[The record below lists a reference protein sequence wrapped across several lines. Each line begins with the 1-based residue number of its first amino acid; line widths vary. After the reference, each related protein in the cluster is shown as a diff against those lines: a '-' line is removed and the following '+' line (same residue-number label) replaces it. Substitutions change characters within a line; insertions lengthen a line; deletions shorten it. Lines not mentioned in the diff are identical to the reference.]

1 MILMTQIKIKAAK
14 EPWFLMK
21 VLNNFKIGSVII
33 SLLAVA
39 MLWASAANAAPKDLS
54 DLNSDGLID
63 LADLTIFSTNYL
75 ERNWETVD
83 WCLFY
88 DSTITG
94 EDFNGKSTDYYL
106 KRFKLLLTFIRDFAA
121 CGSNPDPDPEPDPD
135 PPLLKLVNQPK
146 LLLRAAESRD
156 GSGNFY
162 FTDPRVG
169 SLYIYDS
176 SLSLTHEI
184 KGLDKPLGVGVNAL
198 GQIFIGNDGRDN
210 IEVYDPAD
218 GNLLAIFGE
227 GLLKMPTA
235 ITFDVDGNIYVTD
248 SRNHNIRVFDTAYNL
263 VRTIGSAGEG
273 ESELNFPMDTEVIT
287 WNDAGTMVQEVV
299 VADQGNKRIQFYD
312 TEGNHLSSIIEMEPP
327 PPPPGVKCGWFNP
340 DPECIAPEFGQLQA
354 LSVDSLG
361 RLHALDLLQGT
372 VLVLDPASG
381 AFIGSYGEYG
391 NGPGFLKIP
400 MDVLVSSTGKA
411 IVTSGDGSRIVE
423 LETP

>member
-1 MILMTQIKIKAAK
+1 MDI
-14 EPWFLMK
+14 PGS
-21 VLNNFKIGSVII
+21 FKIGLVTT
-33 SLLAVA
+33 SLLVA
-39 MLWASAANAAPKDLS
+39 ALMWAPNADAEHKDFSKMVDKS
-54 DLNSDGLID
+54 DLNTDGLVDVED
-63 LADLTIFSTNYL
+63 LVLFSTNYL
-75 ERNWETVD
+75 ESNWETVD

-88 DSTITG
+88 NNTITHQ
-94 EDFNGKSTDYYL
+94 DFNGRSTDYYL
-106 KRFKLLLTFIRDFAA
+106 KHFRLLLTFIRDFAA
-121 CGSNPDPDPEPDPD
+121 CDGNPNPDPDPDPDPD

-146 LLLRAAESRD
+146 HLLRVAESKD

-372 VLVLDPASG
+372 VLVLDPANG
-381 AFIGSYGEYG
+381 AFISSYGEYG

-423 LETP
+423 LEIP